1 MQNNS
6 FSKNSLLTL
15 LTEILLFIF
24 GFVYLIILT
33 RVLGPTGKGIY
44 SLIILV
50 PALMLSFGSLGLE
63 SANVY
68 FIGKRKYNIKDITSN
83 SLVISVFL
91 GVILIFAFFILS
103 QFNFF
108 KNFLDS
114 SQISL
119 IYLWLIVLTIPLS
132 LFLSLFRNIIKG
144 AGEITNFNKTRILES
159 SIGLVSII
167 VLLLILK
174 QGIFGAI
181 LSYIIALI
189 AGIIFVIYLV
199 KKIANFSA
207 SINFSLLKN
216 SLIYG
221 GKVYLA
227 NTISFLNYRL
237 DILLI
242 AIFLAPAE
250 VAIQVGFYSIAVG
263 MAEKIFIIPGALSTV
278 LFPKVSSIEN
288 YEADNLTPKVIRHT
302 FFIVLVVSFLLLFLA
317 NPLIIIAF
325 GKEFLTSVLPFI
337 FLLPGIIAFSV
348 GGVIAADL
356 SGRGKPQYAIYSSIT
371 GLILNIILNIILI
384 PRYGIAGAAVASSI
398 SYWADTFIVLRAFI
412 KISGKSLFEVLII
425 KKQDFRDYYN
435 LLLKLREG
443 K

>member
-6 FSKNSLLTL
+6 FSKNSLITL

-24 GFVYLIILT
+24 GLVYLIILT
-33 RVLGPTGKGIY
+33 RVLGPAGKGIY

-68 FIGKRKYNIKDITSN
+68 FIGKRKYNIKDIISN
-83 SLVISVFL
+83 SLVMSVFL

-103 QFNFF
+103 KFYFF

-159 SIGLVSII
+159 FIGLVSVI

-181 LSYIIALI
+181 LAYIIALI

-207 SINFSLLKN
+207 SINFSLLKD
-216 SLIYG
+216 SFIYG

-237 DILLI
+237 DMLLI

-288 YEADNLTPKVIRHT
+288 YEADNLTPKVVRHT

-325 GKEFLTSVLPFI
+325 GKEFLASVLPFI

-435 LLLKLREG
+435 LFLKLREG